1 MRFLKVLG
9 IYFYSAVLILIGFT
23 LLAVSVAFSLRNN
36 PVQLQ
41 AIDKVITYL
50 QNNSSARVVIGLSGI
65 LLILIS
71 SWFAEIILG
80 RFQREK
86 TIAFPTASGEVTI
99 ALSAVE
105 DLIKRLSGFI
115 PQIKELRPD
124 VIASKKGIIVDLRVI
139 LRSEANI
146 PELTER
152 LQEIARSKIQE
163 VLGLEEQIIIK
174 IHVVKIIPPDEKER
188 RRKELEKQ
196 NEPTIPFGGYGRV

>member
-9 IYFYSAVLILIGFT
+9 IYFYSAVLILIG
-23 LLAVSVAFSLRNN
+23 LALIVISITFSLRNN

-41 AIDKVITYL
+41 DIDKIIIYL
-50 QNNSSARVVIGLSGI
+50 QNTPSARVVIGLSGI

-105 DLIKRLSGFI
+105 DLIKRLAVLM

-152 LQEIARSKIQE
+152 LQEIARSRIQE
-163 VLGLEEQIIIK
+163 VLGIEEQIIIR
-174 IHVVKIIPPDEKER
+174 IHVVKIISPEEKER
-188 RRKELEKQ
+188 KRKELGKE